1 MNNPFDITK
10 AVDFTDEQII
20 EYWVDISSKDGFK
33 DLLKPTSVMPM
44 ILLGSK
50 GSGKTH
56 LMRYFSYELQKIKYQ
71 ENLKKGLEDDKFI
84 GIYVRCSGFNSERF
98 SNKGQSD
105 EIWSSVYAY
114 YWELWLAQITLN
126 SIIDLQQKNIVEI
139 PNEKELVEQIIGLLN
154 KKPDDKV
161 PSNLKDLVHFF
172 SSLQRKVD
180 YEVENCIFNEDN
192 KLYID
197 ILVSPARIT
206 YGLPVIMTELV
217 PFFKDKIFLY
227 LIDELE
233 NISENQQKLIQTLIR
248 EKNTSCTFRIGA
260 RLYGVRTYKTL
271 GSGEENREGSEFE
284 QVVLDEFLRS
294 NNKNYADFMRRVCE
308 HRLRRNGIYFSEE
321 QKIDDFIESF
331 NMGSFFQ
338 KVKSKKPSQAQ
349 SYFSKLKEKL
359 RGRMAEDEINSVIV
373 NLSSDNVLIERTN
386 VFLFY
391 RGWNDLSKKK
401 NQKEKKNLVQI
412 SLDIKEEALNYT
424 PESKNEKNQQATVLN
439 KFKRDIIDMLARETR
454 ENIPYYGFDD
464 FLRMSSGTPRNLLN
478 ILKHSYKWTYFNEA
492 KEAFRN
498 KIKINLDAQT
508 KGIKDTIDWF
518 FEDNRIPAKKDGKLV
533 DCIDRL
539 GKFLRELKYSDIPPE
554 CSINIFGLNLE
565 NLSDEARRTFNFLEN
580 YSYIVQSEED
590 RRDKNSNN
598 KYRTY
603 NINGTIIPHW
613 ELSLSKRGIVIL
625 STEEAE
631 SIFNLNQSDKFEE
644 LLRKRKKRY
653 NAPFAQSSLSEQ
665 QPKTLFDL

>member
-20 EYWVDISSKDGFK
+20 EYWVDISSKGGFK

-71 ENLKKGLEDDKFI
+71 EDLKKGLEDDKFI

-126 SIIDLQQKNIVEI
+126 SIIDLQHKNIVEI
-139 PNEKELVEQIIGLLN
+139 PNEQELVARIIGLLN
-154 KKPDDKV
+154 KKPDDIL
-161 PSNLKDLVHFF
+161 PLNLKDLVYFF

-331 NMGSFFQ
+331 NMESFFQ

-359 RGRMAEDEINSVIV
+359 RGRLTEDEINSIVI

-391 RGWNDLSKKK
+391 RAWSDLSKKK

-412 SLDIKEEALNYT
+412 SVDIKEESLRYI
-424 PESKNEKNQQATVLN
+424 PESKNEKNPQATVLN

-498 KIKINLDAQT
+498 KTKINIDAQT

-565 NLSDEARRTFNFLEN
+565 SLSDEARHTFNFLEN

-625 STEEAE
+625 SMEEAE

-644 LLRKRKKRY
+644 LLRRRKKRY
-653 NAPFAQSSLSEQ
+653 NAPFAQNFLSDQ
-665 QPKTLFDL
+665 QSKTLFDL